1 MDLKLHNFFNNI
13 DLMQKLIDKIN
24 LPEGKNAETSKAVPP
39 TIIIELLR
47 NRLPTRS
54 IDNVT
59 NT

>member
-13 DLMQKLIDKIN
+13 YVQKLIDKMN
-24 LPEGKNAETSKAVPP
+24 LPEGKNVETSKAVPP